1 MAPDPSDPLDPRV
14 PRDPSRASVPE
25 SAQAPLKG
33 NPVVQ
38 PPTARSPVK
47 WQTLQLLRTT
57 IQTLE
62 AVVERLESAPEPEA
76 DLPIPQQIQTT
87 LGLLIAPM
95 WSRWRGALGHL
106 RRVLP
111 RSLNQRM
118 SDAGLTGAIVS
129 TLLLVL
135 LSIPILRT
143 PPKPA
148 IVVAVS
154 PSPVP
159 ASSPRPFLA
168 PLPAKTPVADSG
180 SPQPEPPVP
189 PAAPE
194 LTPTPE
200 VVPSPAPLDPA
211 PLAQTPPTDAASQN
225 SPSDDAPVADAPL
238 GDAPDTSAPPPEAV
252 VERSPE
258 DALQDALI
266 ASIQDKM
273 TTVSAPYADALVQA
287 VQPNFRRSWLR
298 ITLGD
303 GWDSL
308 EAAQQDALANALLE
322 QAQRLDFSKLELVR
336 RGGDR
341 LARSPVVG
349 ADMIILQRAARPS
362 A

>member
-1 MAPDPSDPLDPRV
+1 MAPDPSDPLDSLDSRV
-14 PRDPSRASVPE
+14 PPRASARQ
-25 SAQAPLKG
+25 SAQSPLED
-33 NPVVQ
+33 NPAVRST
-38 PPTARSPVK
+38 TARSPVK
-47 WQTLQLLRTT
+47 RQTLQLLRTT

-62 AVVERLESAPEPEA
+62 AAVERLELAPEPEA

-87 LGLLIAPM
+87 VGLLIAPM
-95 WSRWRGALGHL
+95 WSRWRGALSQL

-148 IVVAVS
+148 AVVAVA
-154 PSPVP
+154 PSPAP
-159 ASSPRPFLA
+159 TPSPRPFLA
-168 PLPAKTPVADSG
+168 PLPAKTPVAESG
-180 SPQPEPPVP
+180 SPQPEAPVP
-189 PAAPE
+189 PTAAPE

-200 VVPSPAPLDPA
+200 VLPAPTPLDQTSPAAPSSADSASESSPL
-211 PLAQTPPTDAASQN
+211 
-225 SPSDDAPVADAPL
+225 ADAPL
-238 GDAPDTSAPPPEAV
+238 GDVPDASELPLDAV

-266 ASIQDKM
+266 ASVQAKM
-273 TTVSAPYADALVQA
+273 TAVSAPYADALVQT

-349 ADMIILQRAARPS
+349 SDMIILQRTARP
-362 A
+362 AV